1 LFYNA
6 FNCPIRSDLNDSAID
21 SALMNID
28 NLTGNS
34 ACHTVFL
41 RCKGSV
47 FIWDLGGGGGC
58 LGWDLGFFGGIG
70 GCSILSAGQS

>member
-34 ACHTVFL
+34 ACHTVFFEMQ
-41 RCKGSV
+41 R
-47 FIWDLGGGGGC
+47 
-58 LGWDLGFFGGIG
+58 
-70 GCSILSAGQS
+70 